1 MPSPFPGMDPYLEG
15 HLWADVH
22 HALADEV
29 RRRLAAQLRPR
40 YVARLETRYV
50 AEMSGV
56 GPTRILYPDVDVSIA
71 PLARE
76 TITRYEAGSSTA
88 PPIVPPPL
96 VFTLPTLPQIKLV
109 TVEIRDARHNRLIT
123 SIEILS
129 PVNKGDGFAEYQ
141 AKRQAVLHASAHLL
155 EIDLL
160 RRGYRPVPFDHVAE
174 EDRPLVDEAAYFVFL
189 TRRGDRNR
197 VAVWPIPLRE
207 PLPVVPVPLDEP
219 DPDAALDLG
228 AALRTIY
235 DEAAYD
241 LSIDY
246 GQPPEPPLT
255 GDDAEWAAALLREQ
269 GLR

>member
-1 MPSPFPGMDPYLEG
+1 MDPYLEG
-15 HLWADVH
+15 HLWTDVH
-22 HALADEV
+22 HALADEI

-40 YVARLETRYV
+40 YVARLATRYV
-50 AEMSGV
+50 AETSGV
-56 GPTRILYPDVDVSIA
+56 GPTRILFPDVDVTIA
-71 PLARE
+71 QQMRE
-76 TITRYEAGSSTA
+76 VKMAYEAKVRTE

-109 TVEIRDARHNRLIT
+109 TVEIRDARRDRLIA

-141 AKRQAVLHASAHLL
+141 AKRQTVLHSLAHLL

-160 RRGYRPVPFDHVAE
+160 RRGYRPVPFDHVSE
-174 EDRPLVDEAAYFVFL
+174 EDRPLVDGAVYFCFL
-189 TRRGDRNR
+189 TRSSARNK
-197 VAVWPIPLRE
+197 VEVWPIPLRE
-207 PLPVVPVPLDEP
+207 PLPVVPVPLVAP

-246 GQPPEPPLT
+246 RQPPEPSLS
-255 GDDAEWAAALLREQ
+255 GADATWADALLREK
-269 GLR
+269 GIR